1 MIIGSEL
8 VGRRRIHLVGAAGA
22 GMSALAKLL
31 HQARQQP
38 ESTWIITG
46 SDLRAGVE
54 LGGLAALGIE
64 TWSGH
69 QPHRVDGAELVV
81 ASSAVPDSDPEL
93 ARARQLGIPIWRRPE
108 LLSALTRAVPTVG
121 ATGTHGKTT
130 TTALLVLGVR
140 ELGLDPS
147 FVVGGDLID
156 LATNAHYG
164 QSPLFVLEVDEAFGT
179 FEAVSLSGLIVT
191 SVEAEHLD
199 FFGTVGEMEAA
210 FSRVASSV
218 SGPVLCSADD
228 EGARRLS
235 RQVGARTYGFDDQA
249 DWKIV
254 ALQLAGDATEFAL
267 KSPQIADP
275 FSVRVSRPGRHVA
288 QNAAGVLALLAE
300 LGYDP
305 RRAVPGLGRFGGVK
319 RRFEHRGVV
328 KGVKFI
334 DDYAHHPTEVAAT
347 IAATRLQRPRRLW
360 AVFQPHLYSRTEA
373 LYNEFGRALTGGD
386 RVVVTDVYAARELPV
401 AGVTG
406 ELVAQAARDAGAN
419 VLYVPHRGEIASTL
433 APLLSD
439 GDLVLTMGAGD
450 ITHLPSEIAGYLMG
464 TTPLPAVSPPGEPS
478 EHSGE
483 WPEGPRG
490 VPALPPEGGETG
502 AP

>member
-1 MIIGSEL
+1 MIIGSGL

-38 ESTWIITG
+38 ESTWKITG
-46 SDLRAGVE
+46 SDIRAGIE
-54 LGGLAALGIE
+54 LGSLAALGIE

-69 QPHRVDGAELVV
+69 QPERIEGSELVV

-108 LLSALTRAVPTVG
+108 LLSALTGAVPTVG

-130 TTALLVLGVR
+130 TTALLVLGIR

-179 FEAVSLSGLIVT
+179 FESVKLSGLIVT
-191 SVEAEHLD
+191 SIEPEHLD
-199 FFGTVGEMEAA
+199 FFGTAGEMEAA
-210 FSRVASSV
+210 FLRVATAV
-218 SGPVLCSADD
+218 SGPVLCCADD
-228 EGARRLS
+228 EGALRLS
-235 RQVGARTYGFDDQA
+235 REVGARTYGFADQA
-249 DWKIV
+249 DWTIGS
-254 ALQLAGDATEFAL
+254 LQLSGDATTFEL
-267 KSPQIADP
+267 KSSGLADP
-275 FSVRVSRPGRHVA
+275 VPARVRRPGRHVA

-305 RRAVPGLGRFGGVK
+305 RVAVSGLARFSGVK
-319 RRFEHRGVV
+319 RRFENRGIV

-373 LYNEFGRALTGGD
+373 LYSDFGRALTGGD

-419 VLYVPHRGEIASTL
+419 VLYVPHRAEIASAL
-433 APLLSD
+433 APLLTD

-450 ITHLPSEIAGYLMG
+450 ITHLPSEVAGYLMG
-464 TTPLPAVSPPGEPS
+464 TTPLPAA
-478 EHSGE
+478 
-483 WPEGPRG
+483 
-490 VPALPPEGGETG
+490 PALPPEGGETG
-502 AP
+502 AS